1 MFTILPCNTLI
12 YGKKAYI
19 CKCYFC
25 MRKLLIISILCFNSI
40 SFAQEKDSVLLEKI
54 QELTALFEEF
64 SYQPLTFDDT
74 SLRVIRAISQI
85 EKIENFPDRSVYLDK
100 RAEQL
105 ENDLGVD
112 IVGGYIENFNLDPIE
127 DLQQNIN
134 YQRRLQVGMEWDLL
148 SGGYFEN
155 KVRAQMVRDRIQ
167 REKLSNDVTR
177 EGQFYLQRFD
187 QTIQAFNE
195 LKMEVLRNR
204 LASLEKQHR
213 LIRDLVL
220 LKKLKKEH
228 LIEVELRLAE
238 VESLINVYLS
248 YNDFLEIDEN
258 APRFKNMNLPI
269 IDLNYD
275 KIFQLI
281 SGQTDSLLQ
290 ASSYESYY
298 KWYHQVGLKPYVRYN
313 YYDLVDASQ
322 ADRSFFSAG
331 LNFSVP
337 LRFDTELNNQVEH
350 ERWKYE
356 NERFTR
362 NRAQVHEDV
371 INTAYEFRFELK
383 RFVNNYQSRRLLN
396 EKLRI
401 ERAKLRL
408 SNGADPF
415 DGMEIYDKLMEVDME
430 LIESLQ
436 RLYLKAL
443 KIHTRIPG
451 SNIEELIKSQS
462 TGDLYEYVKD
472 DFRDVYVWSKTFETY
487 PVAFLAEY
495 AIYNEFNKII
505 VAVSDK
511 DTSSAK
517 REFMAYTQNQQ
528 ELYFMLGNNKLFY
541 HKDIEGYL
549 DNVMK
554 TYENIQP
561 KGIHVDI
568 EPHTF
573 DNWDTDRTQLLN
585 EYIVLIAGIK
595 RFCEANELK
604 LEVSVPKHY
613 DAYIMDQLYQI
624 VDKVY
629 FMCYENVDTD
639 FLVRK
644 LEGYAS
650 QYPNKT
656 VIALRTEDF
665 ANRLD
670 MENKAEELKER
681 LKIKEFAFHDLRRMI
696 AYDRRKGE

>member
-1 MFTILPCNTLI
+1 M
-12 YGKKAYI
+12 GAAY
-19 CKCYFC
+19 F
-25 MRKLLIISILCFNSI
+25 MRKLLFILSIIGIPAT
-40 SFAQEKDSVLLEKI
+40 FAQERDSVLMVKI
-54 QELTALFEEF
+54 GELRALFEDF
-64 SYQPLTFDDT
+64 SYQPLIFEDT
-74 SLRVIRAISQI
+74 SLSVIRAISQI

-100 RAEQL
+100 RAQQL
-105 ENDLGVD
+105 EKDLGVD
-112 IVGGYIENFNLDPIE
+112 VVGGYIENFNLDPIE

-134 YQRRLQVGMEWDLL
+134 YQRRLQVGMEWDVLN
-148 SGGYFEN
+148 GGYFEN
-155 KVRAQMVRDRIQ
+155 QVRAQMVRDRIQ

-177 EGQFYLQRFD
+177 EGQYYLKRFD
-187 QTIQAFNE
+187 QTIQTFNA
-195 LKMEVLRNR
+195 LKMEVLQSR
-204 LASLEKQHR
+204 LSSLKKQHK

-248 YNDFLEIDEN
+248 YDDFLEMDETTPKFQN
-258 APRFKNMNLPI
+258 LNLPI
-269 IDLNYD
+269 IDLNYE

-281 SGQTDSLLQ
+281 SGQTDSLL
-290 ASSYESYY
+290 AATTYESYY
-298 KWYHQVGLKPYVRYN
+298 KWYHQVGLKPFVRYN
-313 YYDLVDASQ
+313 YYDLVDGNAT
-322 ADRSFFSAG
+322 DRTFFSAG

-337 LRFDTELNNQVEH
+337 LSFDTELNNQVEH

-362 NRAQVHEDV
+362 NRAQIHEDV

-383 RFVNNYQSRRLLN
+383 RFVSNYQSRRLLN

-408 SNGADPF
+408 SQLSVDPF
-415 DGMEIYDKLMEVDME
+415 EGMDIYDELLQVDLE

-436 RLYLKAL
+436 RLYLKAI

-451 SNIEELIKSQS
+451 SNIEDLIKSRS
-462 TGDLYEYVKD
+462 TGDLYDYVED
-472 DFRDVYVWSKTFETY
+472 NARDIYVWSQTFDEY
-487 PVAFLAEY
+487 PVDFLAEY
-495 AIYNEFNKII
+495 VIYNEFSKVI
-505 VAVSDK
+505 VAVSDD
-511 DTSSAK
+511 DTTQAK
-517 REFMAYTQNQQ
+517 RDFMAYTQDQQ

-541 HKDIEGYL
+541 HNDI
-549 DNVMK
+549 K
-554 TYENIQP
+554 TYLKDVMDHYKGIQP
-561 KGIHVDI
+561 VGFHVDI

-573 DNWDTDRTQLLN
+573 DKWDTDRTQLLN
-585 EYIVLIAGIK
+585 EYIVLIGKIK
-595 RFCEANELK
+595 AFCDAQGLK

-613 DAYIMDQLYQI
+613 DRMIMDQLYQL

-644 LEGYAS
+644 LKDYAAT
-650 QYPNKT
+650 YPGKT

-670 MENKAEELKER
+670 MEDKAEILRKQ
-681 LKIKEFAFHDLRRMI
+681 LNIKEFAFHDLRRMI
-696 AYDRRKGE
+696 AFDRRKEE